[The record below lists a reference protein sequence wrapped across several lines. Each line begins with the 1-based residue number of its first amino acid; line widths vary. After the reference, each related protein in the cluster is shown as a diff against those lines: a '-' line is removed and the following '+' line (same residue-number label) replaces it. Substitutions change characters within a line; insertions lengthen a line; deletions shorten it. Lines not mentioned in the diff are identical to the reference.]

1 MRILILGGGGM
12 LGQKIAIELARLGKI
27 QDRKI
32 SHLHLVDA
40 YNAPT
45 VPQGASFET
54 MSEISDITVAGAAEK
69 IIATKP
75 DLIFH
80 LAAVVSGEAEQD
92 FEKGYRVNLDGTR
105 NLFEA
110 IRLVANGYCPRVV
123 FTSSVAVYGGP
134 YPEIIEDDFIL
145 QPLTSYGVQKAI
157 GELLLNDYSRR
168 GFIDGV
174 GLRLPS
180 ICVRPGAPNKAASGL
195 FSNIIREPL
204 VGIQA
209 ILPAT
214 KDVKNVFASPRSAV
228 GFTLHAAA
236 LDTSLLGNRRSL
248 MMPGVTASIGE
259 EIESLRRIAGDSIV
273 ALIKEIPDENAQRM
287 VKSWDW
293 PGFTSERARSLGFK
307 CEADFD
313 EIIRVHIEDELG
325 GEIPGLKVI

>member
-307 CEADFD
+307 CE
-313 EIIRVHIEDELG
+313 EH
-325 GEIPGLKVI
+325 